1 MKRRH
6 FWIVCGA
13 LSVLLASNVGMAQSD
28 TTEQEKRGKV
38 NGTKSWSIAI
48 HGGAG
53 GDPAKLTP
61 AIIEN
66 KSKGLEAALSKG
78 VSLLQQGGEAI
89 DVAQAVVEILE
100 DDPHF
105 NAGRG
110 AVFNSIGDVSL
121 DASIMDGKD
130 LSCGAVANATKA
142 RNPIRLAR
150 AIRDLTP
157 HVLLAGPPADLFA
170 EQSGIPLESQDYFK
184 TDEQRA
190 NWEKWKERQA
200 NKKGATSRYEY
211 DNPEERLFHFSTV
224 GCVVKDVDGN
234 LAAATSTGGLLGKK
248 FGRVGDSPIIGA
260 GTYAKN
266 KTCAVSCT
274 GEGEL
279 FIKHHIASAIST
291 RMEFLGESLGAAAK
305 HEIEKTLP
313 NDSGGIIAVDAKGN
327 IEIHFNTPM
336 MARGRATSEGLF
348 QIGLVEW
355 IEKK

>member
-1 MKRRH
+1 MQRRQ
-6 FWIVCGA
+6 FWIICGV
-13 LSVLLASNVGMAQSD
+13 LSGLLTPAVGLAQSN
-28 TTEQEKRGKV
+28 TKEQEKRGTV
-38 NGTKSWSIAI
+38 NGTKTWSIAI

-78 VSLLQQGGEAI
+78 VTLLKQGGEAI

-100 DDPHF
+100 DDPNF

-110 AVFNSIGDVSL
+110 SVFNSIGDVSL

-184 TDEQRA
+184 TEEQRA

-200 NKKGATSRYEY
+200 NKQGATSRYEY

-224 GCVVKDVDGN
+224 GCVVRDAEGN
-234 LAAATSTGGLLGKK
+234 LAAATSTGGCWARNL
-248 FGRVGDSPIIGA
+248 D
-260 GTYAKN
+260 
-266 KTCAVSCT
+266 
-274 GEGEL
+274 
-279 FIKHHIASAIST
+279 ASATPQSSAQERMPKT
-291 RMEFLGESLGAAAK
+291 RL
-305 HEIEKTLP
+305 
-313 NDSGGIIAVDAKGN
+313 
-327 IEIHFNTPM
+327 
-336 MARGRATSEGLF
+336 AR
-348 QIGLVEW
+348 
-355 IEKK
+355 